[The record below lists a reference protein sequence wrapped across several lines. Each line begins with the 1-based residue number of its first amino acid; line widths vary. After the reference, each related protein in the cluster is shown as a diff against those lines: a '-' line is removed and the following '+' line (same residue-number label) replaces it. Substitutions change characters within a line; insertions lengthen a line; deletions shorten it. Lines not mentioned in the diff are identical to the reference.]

1 MACTAITIV
10 RLLESRQKVM
20 KDEKIILGEKWNS
33 IGQLGVARRRYV
45 YAINRAENVSASEM
59 MNSHIPNFF
68 ELTANGDAP
77 PLQFDSVMATFA
89 SGVKVVYPQTKNK
102 TSK

>member
-20 KDEKIILGEKWNS
+20 NVEKIILGEKWNS

-45 YAINRAENVSASEM
+45 YAISRAEKVSVSEM
-59 MNSHIPNFF
+59 RNSHIPNFF
-68 ELTANGDAP
+68 EFAAYGDTP
-77 PLQFDSVMATFA
+77 PFQTDSVVAMFA
-89 SGVKVVYPQTKNK
+89 SGVKVVYPQTN
-102 TSK
+102 